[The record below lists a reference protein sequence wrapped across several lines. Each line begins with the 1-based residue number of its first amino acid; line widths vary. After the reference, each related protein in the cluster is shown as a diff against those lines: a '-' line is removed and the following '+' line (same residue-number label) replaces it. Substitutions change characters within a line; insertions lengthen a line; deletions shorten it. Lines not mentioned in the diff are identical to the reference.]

1 MSTIRYEGSFYSAYT
16 SKEYTVSIYDTSGSF
31 VKKEVTIIDCELS
44 YLAGD
49 ETRFDTVMTAELT
62 TKLLINDSDLDNFI
76 EDIAGA
82 PEGRFIVV
90 LKEGNNFEFIGYMLP
105 DLAEQEDVPIEVGY
119 QFTLKA
125 TDGLARLKDIDYSLT
140 GSIYGGE
147 VDFITIILRC
157 LNKLTEV
164 TDFYGTKSDFLK
176 TRINWHC
183 NDYTYS
189 ASIDPFLQTRMPN
202 RAFHTVDNKNN
213 VKFSS
218 CFQVLTEICRA
229 WGARM
234 MYSNGS
240 FWITQVNEL
249 ANGGSLKYFTYTKT
263 GTQTSETLNLLLT
276 QDQNAPDTTDVLRLS
291 GGLFR
296 FFPPLKFTQVDYR
309 HIQTENLLAG
319 QTFDAA
325 TAPNPFV
332 FGEVSDQAGQA
343 RFAVQVSLT
352 YAATNRTDPP
362 GVTGLWFVFGLR
374 IELAGLYLDRQVSFV
389 TGNPVYGATVWS
401 GTSSARYQVAVY
413 VPENED
419 DNYDYVS
426 FITPNMPASGT
437 FKFDITL
444 DRVFGSSGQEY
455 VTPVATYVWR
465 ADNIYVEHLYEGTLS
480 AQSDIRRFIATND
493 FTSNSATSKIT
504 TIIGDGIGFNSPGH
518 LEVKDDT
525 NEWVFASDWRVGN
538 SGSFIPFSAL
548 LAQEF
553 IRGQLTP
560 VRKWEGTYIN
570 MNGALLRAHN
580 VIDRNDGKLVMMS
593 GTFRLGRDEV
603 SGQWFYLN
611 TASSGWTNETFV
623 DFPEG
628 EGAETGRPKSGQL
641 TGSNDNIPLLKTFR
655 IEIAG
660 SDFPYTVTANN
671 GILPSNLAQFTLYM
685 NGQMLSDNW
694 YTVTGSVVALTFSP
708 EKDDVFVIIFT
719 TL

>member
-125 TDGLARLKDIDYSLT
+125 TDGLARLKDIEYLIPGIPYLDMS
-140 GSIYGGE
+140 SM
-147 VDFITIILRC
+147 ITIILRC

-164 TDFYGTKSDFLK
+164 TGFYGTKSDFLK
-176 TRINWHC
+176 TRINWHS
-183 NDYTYS
+183 DKYTY
-189 ASIDPFLQTRMPN
+189 ANTIDPFLNSRMPD
-202 RAFHTVDNKNN
+202 RAFYTRDTKGNIKYN
-213 VKFSS
+213 S
-218 CFQVLTEICRA
+218 CFEVLTKICRA

-263 GTQTSETLNLLLT
+263 GTQTSETLNLLIT
-276 QDQNAPDTTDVLRLS
+276 QDQNSPDTTDVLRLS

-296 FFPPLKFTQVDYR
+296 FFPPLKFVEVDYK
-309 HIQTENLLAG
+309 HIATENLLAG
-319 QTFDAA
+319 YTWSDFIGTNPQLVAQVDDQFGTARIA
-325 TAPNPFV
+325 T
-332 FGEVSDQAGQA
+332 
-343 RFAVQVSLT
+343 SLLLSYRAENFT
-352 YAATNRTDPP
+352 TPP
-362 GVTGLWFVFGLR
+362 GDIGLWFVFNITVQVNG
-374 IELAGLYLDRQVSFV
+374 AYLNRQVYFIN
-389 TGNPVYGATVWS
+389 GYPEYGSIGWS
-401 GTSSARYQVAVY
+401 GSATNGYQIAVY
-413 VPENED
+413 VPSSLQTYYQNVFFVSENISGSGD
-419 DNYDYVS
+419 LIFDVYLHSVYDNAGN
-426 FITPNMPASGT
+426 IIN
-437 FKFDITL
+437 
-444 DRVFGSSGQEY
+444 
-455 VTPVATYVWR
+455 TPVATYTWG
-465 ADNIYVEHLYEGTLS
+465 ADNIVVEHLYEGTFS
-480 AQSDIRRFIATND
+480 AQSDIRRFVATND
-493 FTSNSATSKIT
+493 FTTNSAVQRIT
-504 TIIGDGIGFNSPGH
+504 TFIGDGIGLNSPGH
-518 LEVKDDT
+518 LQVKDDT
-525 NEWVFASDWRVGN
+525 AAWVLAEDWRVGN
-538 SGSFIPFSAL
+538 SGSYIPFSAL

-560 VRKWEGTYIN
+560 VRKWEGTHIN

-580 VIDRNDGKLVMMS
+580 VINRTDGKLVMMS

-611 TASSGWTNETFV
+611 TASSGWTNEAFV

-628 EGAETGRPKSGQL
+628 EGADAGRPKTGML
-641 TGSNDNIPLLKTFR
+641 TGDGSSAPILKTFR
-655 IEIAG
+655 VEFAG
-660 SDFPYTVTANN
+660 SDLPYTVTANN

-694 YTVTGSVVALTFSP
+694 YTVTGSVVALTFAP